1 MTKRKLPIALRGNCL
16 RRGVREYAD
25 WDPAFLATLSE
36 DDLNWLTEF
45 SQEYYLASFRK
56 SEGRSI
62 NRGAKRRKEIY
73 RNNYMRNNDV
83 FSQWERV
90 PGDAAELGD
99 EEDDADG

>member
-1 MTKRKLPIALRGNCL
+1 MTKRKVPIALRGKNL

-25 WDPAFLATLSE
+25 WDAAFLETLSDE
-36 DDLNWLTEF
+36 ELAWLAEF

-56 SEGRSI
+56 SPGRSI
-62 NRGAKRRKEIY
+62 NRGERRRKEIY

-90 PGDAAELGD
+90 AGDAGERED
-99 EEDDADG
+99 EDDNG